1 MGHSDQIDHD
11 LANDQRPEKMGSWLK
26 WGMLGW
32 HVAVKPSVLKA
43 FPIIISGWMHKN
55 NRIHA
60 AIPHIGISNG
70 GGSKVAVKPCIGI
83 SKA

>member
-43 FPIIISGWMHKN
+43 HPIIISGWMHESDQ
-55 NRIHA
+55 IH
-60 AIPHIGISNG
+60 NL
-70 GGSKVAVKPCIGI
+70 
-83 SKA
+83 KANWHQ

>member
-32 HVAVKPSVLKA
+32 HVAVKPSVSKA
-43 FPIIISGWMHKN
+43 HPIIISGRTHEKN
-55 NRIHA
+55 RTRKA
-60 AIPHIGISNG
+60 NG
-70 GGSKVAVKPCIGI
+70 HQ
-83 SKA
+83 